1 MANPALPGHTLAA
14 ALQDSAPLN
23 SLLSRLRESRER
35 LAAVAALL
43 PGGLAAEVRAGP
55 LDDTAWVL
63 LVGHAAGAAKLRQ
76 LLPALEAELARCGF
90 APRPLKVKVL
100 PREGG

>member
-1 MANPALPGHTLAA
+1 MANPAPPGHTLAA
-14 ALQDSAPLN
+14 ALRDSEPLT
-23 SLLSRLRESRER
+23 SLLARLRESRER
-35 LAAVAALL
+35 LAAVAGLL

-76 LLPALEAELARCGF
+76 LLPTLEAELARCGF
-90 APRPLKVKVL
+90 STRALKVKVL

>member
-1 MANPALPGHTLAA
+1 MLAA
-14 ALQDSAPLN
+14 ALRDSAPLN
-23 SLLSRLRESRER
+23 SLMARLRESRER

-90 APRPLKVKVL
+90 SPRPLKVKVL